1 MNHSQRYLTLPG
13 ELFLFSGSCLE
24 FSNPSLHLFQP
35 GTGTGQYLL
44 LNLKFLAGHQLQ
56 PIKGAA
62 QCRVQVST
70 HLLCESLWQQA
81 RNLFGNL
88 INQSGG
94 CHGVIKRIDVN
105 PGEYTARIVWRRLV
119 AQIRCEAGKPAFHFG
134 ALLLLAGSRAFLTI

>member
-70 HLLCESLWQQA
+70 HLLCESLWQQ
-81 RNLFGNL
+81 
-88 INQSGG
+88 GG
-94 CHGVIKRIDVN
+94 DDSSHK
-105 PGEYTARIVWRRLV
+105 
-119 AQIRCEAGKPAFHFG
+119 FG
-134 ALLLLAGSRAFLTI
+134 AKQENQRSISVRFCCSQGPEPS